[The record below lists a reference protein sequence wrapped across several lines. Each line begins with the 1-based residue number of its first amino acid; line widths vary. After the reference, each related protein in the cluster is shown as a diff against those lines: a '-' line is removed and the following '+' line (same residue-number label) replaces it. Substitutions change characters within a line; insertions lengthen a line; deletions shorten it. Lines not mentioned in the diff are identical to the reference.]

1 MRRSGVLFL
10 AGLLVALTGPTGL
23 TQSPSNPYAREA
35 KQQVDEEYTRK
46 IKEYTT
52 APYFTSPLVDYLPAS
67 KTVPT
72 PKSVLGDVAGAP
84 GKLPYTKEVHD
95 YMRMVEKASPRVKV
109 YSIGKSEEGREMIAV
124 AVSSEA
130 NLARL
135 DENRARLAKL
145 ADPRTIGLNDGDAD
159 KIVDQSVPVYY
170 ITGTIHSPETG
181 SPTALM
187 ELVYR
192 LAVDDSPYIQKI
204 RSRIV
209 TLITPVVETDG
220 RDRQV
225 DLYRWHLANPEKQW
239 PSLIY
244 WGKYVAHDNNRD
256 AMGLTLNLTRNVLNT
271 FTGWKAQVLHDLH
284 ESVAYLYDNTVGDGP
299 YNAWLDPI
307 LTDEWQ
313 MIGWH
318 NVSEMTK
325 MGMPGVF
332 THGTFDT
339 WTPGYLMFIA
349 ATHNGISRLY
359 ETFGN
364 GGADTLD
371 RTLGPND
378 TSRTWYKQNPPLP
391 KARWS
396 QRNNNNYQMTGL
408 LVSLNHFA
416 DNKNLFLKNFYLKS
430 KRSILKAKTEGP
442 AAYVFPADDP
452 RPGLQADLLRI
463 MQLQGCEVSKATEPF
478 TVMLPGRRR
487 PARETT
493 NDAPAANG
501 NGSGRGGPDAQTTP
515 EGRQG
520 GSGDRDKPT
529 PPETRTFPAGTYVL
543 RMDQPYSRIAD
554 MLLDH
559 QYWAP
564 DDPQRNPYDD
574 TGWTF
579 GELFNV
585 KVVRVVDTRVLDAK
599 MELVKGDLTAPG
611 GVSGT
616 GTIFAINHNADP
628 SLAALRYRFKN
639 AQIDIAEEPF
649 ESSGRKFN
657 RGSFIVHGVAADA
670 LGKAATELGLNA
682 VALSAA
688 PSVKTHPAR
697 AARVALMH
705 TWINTQDEGW
715 WRLALDQIGV
725 PFTYISTQDVTSDG
739 DLRGKYDV
747 ILFPPIGRA
756 AGQQIISGLP
766 MYGNPLPWKN
776 TELTPNL
783 ATIDSTDDVRP
794 GMGWEGMA
802 NLQKFVRAGGVLL
815 AVDDTANFAVQYGFT
830 HGVSITPAQR
840 LKITGAVL
848 RSKLVDGTSPIAY
861 GYDDTLSIYS
871 SDGPIFSVSNSV
883 GGRGG
888 RGGGGEP
895 RRVTG
900 RGTPD
905 EPDQPQGRPPSDP
918 LPEEPRV
925 EPWQAAPIREEQL
938 RNGIGVIP
946 PAERPRVVLR
956 YGDAR
961 DLLVSGLLDGGT
973 EIAQRPMVIDV
984 PVGKGHV
991 VLFSNNP
998 MWRGETNG
1006 SYALVLNAILNH
1018 DNLNAGR
1025 RLDPR

>member
-1 MRRSGVLFL
+1 MRRTASLVLAGVLI
-10 AGLLVALTGPTGL
+10 AVTGSTG
-23 TQSPSNPYAREA
+23 TMQSPANPYTRDT
-35 KQQVDEEYTRK
+35 KQPVDESYTRK
-46 IKEYTT
+46 MKEYTT
-52 APYFTSPLVDYLPAS
+52 EPYFTSPLVDYLPAS

-72 PKSVLGDVAGAP
+72 PQAVLGDVAGAP
-84 GKLPYTKEVHD
+84 GKLPYVQEVHQ

-130 NLARL
+130 NLAKL

-145 ADPRTIGLNDGDAD
+145 ADPRRIALNDAEADAL
-159 KIVDQSVPVYY
+159 VDQSVPVYY
-170 ITGTIHSPETG
+170 ITGAIHSPETG

-192 LAVDDSPYIQKI
+192 LAVDESPYIRKI
-204 RSRIV
+204 RNRVV
-209 TLITPVVETDG
+209 TLVTPVVEVDG

-225 DLYRWHLANPEKQW
+225 DIYRWHLANPDKQW

-256 AMGLTLNLTRNVLNT
+256 AMALTLNLTRNVLNVYT
-271 FTGWKAQVLHDLH
+271 EWKAQVLHDLH

-364 GGADTLD
+364 GGADTLE

-378 TSRTWYKQNPPLP
+378 TARTWYKQNPPLP
-391 KARWS
+391 KAKWS
-396 QRNNNNYQMTGL
+396 QRNNNNYQQTGL

-442 AAYVFPADDP
+442 AAYVFPGDDP
-452 RPGLQADLLRI
+452 RLGPQADLLRI
-463 MQLQGCEVSKATEPF
+463 LQLQGCEVSRATEPF
-478 TVMLPGRRR
+478 TVTVPGRRR

-493 NDAPAANG
+493 NEVPSNG
-501 NGSGRGGPDAQTTP
+501 NGPSAQ
-515 EGRQG
+515 
-520 GSGDRDKPT
+520 DKPEQKDAESK
-529 PPETRTFPAGTYVL
+529 PETRTFPAGTYVL

-554 MLLDH
+554 MLLDY

-585 KVVRVVDTRVLDAK
+585 KVVRVTDASVLTAK
-599 MELVKGDLTAPG
+599 MEAVKGELKAPG
-611 GVSGT
+611 GVSGS
-616 GTIFAINHNADP
+616 GTLFAINHNADP
-628 SLAALRYRFKN
+628 SLATLRYRFKD
-639 AQIDIAEEPF
+639 AQIDVVEEPF
-649 ESSGRKFN
+649 ESAGKKFQ
-657 RGSFIVHGVAADA
+657 RGSFLLRGIPADE
-670 LGKAATELGLNA
+670 LGKAAADLGLEA
-682 VALSAA
+682 VALTAA

-697 AARVALMH
+697 AARIALMH

-715 WRLALDQIGV
+715 WRQALDQAGV
-725 PFTYISTQDVTSDG
+725 PFTYISTQDVTGDA
-739 DLRGKYDV
+739 DLRTKYDV

-766 MYGNPLPWKN
+766 TYGNPLPWK
-776 TELTPNL
+776 TTALTPNVGK
-783 ATIDSTDDVRP
+783 IDSTEDMRP
-794 GMGWEGMA
+794 GLGWEGMG
-802 NLQKFVRAGGVLL
+802 NLQKFVRDGGVFI
-815 AVDDTANFAVQYGFT
+815 AVDDTANFAIQYGFT
-830 HGVSITPAQR
+830 SGVSVTPAQR
-840 LKITGAVL
+840 LKVTGAVL
-848 RSKLVDGTSPIAY
+848 RSKVVDGASPIAY
-861 GYDDTLSIYS
+861 GYDENLSIYS
-871 SDGPIFSVSNSV
+871 SDGPIFTVSNTV

-888 RGGGGEP
+888 RGGGDAA
-895 RRVTG
+895 RRATG

-905 EPDQPQGRPPSDP
+905 EPDQPQGRPPTDP
-918 LPEEPRV
+918 LPEEPKI
-925 EPWQAAPIREEQL
+925 EPWQAVAIRDEQL

-946 PAERPRVVLR
+946 PAQRPRVVLR

-961 DLLVSGLLDGGT
+961 DLLVSGLLDGGA
-973 EIAQRPMVIDV
+973 ELAQRPMVIDV
-984 PVGKGHV
+984 PVEKGHV

-998 MWRGETNG
+998 IWRGETQG
-1006 SYALVLNAILNH
+1006 SYFLVLNAILNH
-1018 DNLNAGR
+1018 DNLNTGR